1 MPRRA
6 GQRPLKAISVPYA
19 INVHLQP
26 FFSDRFISCIARL
39 VVYFFELIFEKREL
53 LTSQFCFF
61 PMVSVIDSGQHFI
74 ILKQKRNTAP
84 KLVIPNY
91 FLVVL
96 YKMADSDSESIGT
109 EDIIEPELEP
119 EEIEEPEPQP
129 EPAPVPEPV
138 LKNDPPVKVLKKRDA
153 APPKKRGRK
162 PNVPVEPIKTE
173 KTMSNYSKAELVAL
187 LHSQQTIIDE
197 AAKKEANEITKSKE
211 HLESKLKNK
220 VKAGKKP
227 RTAAQIAATERLV
240 ARNKKAAEDKREG
253 TKKEVKKELKDQ
265 LDLEIESIVQNEVVR
280 IIQAPLRTLTPERM
294 RKVKDIED
302 LPRKYKNKF

>member
-1 MPRRA
+1 
-6 GQRPLKAISVPYA
+6 
-19 INVHLQP
+19 
-26 FFSDRFISCIARL
+26 
-39 VVYFFELIFEKREL
+39 
-53 LTSQFCFF
+53 
-61 PMVSVIDSGQHFI
+61 
-74 ILKQKRNTAP
+74 
-84 KLVIPNY
+84 
-91 FLVVL
+91 
-96 YKMADSDSESIGT
+96 MADSDNESVAT
-109 EDIIEPELEP
+109 EDIIEPEMPELEP
-119 EEIEEPEPQP
+119 EEIVELEPEP

-138 LKNDPPVKVLKKRDA
+138 PEPVLKNEPHVKVLKKRDA

-173 KTMSNYSKAELVAL
+173 KTMSNYSKAELIAL

-240 ARNKKAAEDKREG
+240 ARNKKAAEDKLNG
-253 TKKEVKKELKDQ
+253 TKKAVKKELKDQ